1 MKKIGSKFLSLL
13 LAIAVVFSALPASAS
28 AAPDAV
34 GTTYYISSSE
44 GNNSNDGLSPGA
56 PWADFTNVNSKVF
69 SPGDQILLKRGD
81 VWNQLFQPAGGNG
94 TEENPIIISSYGVG
108 SRPVIEGASTY
119 SNTLVINNGS
129 WWTLRGLEFRGAK
142 MGPQFLYTTLQ
153 NEGIVIEDNY
163 IHDLVGGPVA
173 TALHVRCDSY
183 DVIPEDTDD
192 AWIAKNV
199 LIQNNVIG
207 PTSSYGIVVMNSNTA
222 AKANALQN
230 VIVKNNQLYRVSAKA
245 IVFQCVKD
253 SYWLGNYV
261 DDAANAAQQGGTTA
275 SFLFRTE
282 NMHISNNI
290 FVNTPDTQSSDQ
302 SAIDS
307 EGQNEETHYTGNYFG
322 NNYGGALEFLMINGE
337 IPPRYGEDYN
347 RNHVITGNTFSANNI
362 GALWATTDTGATSGS
377 ITQNLYYEN
386 NLLRD
391 PTKFA
396 QWDPVSD
403 NTAISG
409 ETKIYN
415 SGMDYSDELQRG
427 WSYEKKDGGYGK
439 LAFNEQLQAWG
450 TEDAYVSQFSM
461 KAESGAVTRAWTAPY
476 DGTVAIS
483 GQAAAGNDGATAEIC
498 VTKNGLAIS
507 GTEKTVNSMEGTAA
521 NYSDI
526 QVSAGDVLRFEVS
539 GDEVFWIP
547 TAAYTDGGNK
557 AEDADITP
565 AAVTDLTVSEKT
577 HNKAVLQWTAPGRD
591 GTTGTASKYE
601 IRYSTEDI
609 TEENFAQATRVSEVP
624 FPAAAGETQ
633 QVEVPK
639 LDGNTEYYFAI
650 KTYNEIPNGSPISN
664 VADCRTDADVTELQ
678 NPGFED
684 GMSSWTVQGASAEV
698 RYGDSHSGANAV
710 YVSDRVDSWGSVVQ
724 DVTGVLKANGPGT
737 YNFGVW
743 ARFANTSSRAI
754 VTINYT
760 DDQGNYW
767 VTSHDDDGTGQG
779 VQISTTEYTEI
790 NATRNITWT
799 GEIQSATIYFQSVGN
814 TDSVYLDD
822 FFLAP
827 SEDQINRGSLSTA
840 INRAKGI
847 DGAEYTEE
855 SYSNLTS
862 LLKDAEEVMMRE
874 MATQDEV
881 DMACGLLNAA
891 ISTLEKPSY
900 QTGVTL
906 RNPGFE
912 SGIEPWVDNGGTGA
926 NLSIRTDKT
935 HSGSQALYITN
946 RGDSWHGAVQTVTDV
961 LNAAGP
967 GLYQFGT
974 WAMYENQSSR
984 AVVTLAW
991 NDGTGHYVT
1000 SHEYENGGQGVQVSN
1015 KEFTEICGVREV
1027 LWNGTLSDATIYF
1040 QSMQGGGNT
1049 DNLTLDD
1056 FFLIKISKTPLI
1068 TLYNQNK
1075 AREQGDAS
1083 AEKYAALTE
1092 ALMRARSV
1100 IADAKS
1106 TQAAIDQAKG
1116 QLERAVAGLS
1126 SDAADKY
1133 DLDQLIQKASALDPD
1148 IYTDSTHQNMLAKL
1162 NVAKAVW
1169 DDAYATQTGINL
1181 AAEGLKSA
1189 MDALAEK
1196 ADKEVLQELYNQ
1208 QKNRQQNGSPQLK
1221 WEAFTLALENTKLVL
1236 EDAEAS
1242 QARVDA
1248 AQNAMQHALD
1258 ALERQAAPA
1267 LKNPGFEEGET
1278 GWGMPDWR
1286 SIVTDAGKVHSGTNA
1301 LYVTGRWAEYI
1312 GPEQDVTAL
1321 LNAAGPGVY
1330 DFGCWAMFG
1339 NSDSTAQVVLAL
1351 NGAEFIFSKPTDATT
1366 TQYVQVSDRQEITW
1380 EGQLTSAFLSFR
1392 SGNTNNDVYLDDFFL
1407 KKVEGADK
1415 TKLNALLEM
1424 YAFAAGEDYTE
1435 ASFNDY
1441 QTARDAAKGLAG
1453 NADAAQEDV
1462 DNAADAL
1469 GKAAKALAPIEKQ
1482 PTENSKLLAEFVNA
1496 SNLYKEDY
1504 TAETFAVLTAKCK
1517 VADAVLQDLFAVPD
1531 MAALALSEL
1540 HTAVEGLVKKDDN
1553 SGSGDAVSSGGSH
1566 DGTSTKPSGDGP
1578 SHEPDE
1584 HPSSSKNDGDSSSA
1598 TDSGSKS
1605 KGPATGYGY
1614 LMPLA
1619 LTLVMLASAGG
1630 ALILIRKRAGY

>member
-13 LAIAVVFSALPASAS
+13 LALAVVFSAIPASAL
-28 AAPDAV
+28 AVPDTV

-81 VWNQLFQPAGGNG
+81 VWNQLFQPAGGDG
-94 TEENPIIISSYGVG
+94 TEENPIVISSYGTG

-119 SNTLVINNGS
+119 SNTLVVNNGS
-129 WWTLRGLEFRGAK
+129 WWTLRGLEFRNAK

-163 IHDLVGGPVA
+163 IHDLVGGPDA
-173 TALHVRCDSY
+173 IALHVRCDSY
-183 DVIPEDTDD
+183 DVVPEDTDD

-199 LIQNNVIG
+199 LIQDNVIG
-207 PTSSYGIVVMNSNTA
+207 PTNSYGIVVMNSNTA
-222 AKANALQN
+222 AKANAFQD
-230 VIVKNNQLYRVSAKA
+230 VIVKNNQLHSVSAKA

-302 SAIDS
+302 SAVDS
-307 EGQNEETHYTGNYFG
+307 EGQNELTHYTGNYFG
-322 NNYGGALEFLMINGE
+322 NNYGGAIEFLMINGE
-337 IPPRYGEDYN
+337 VPPRYGEDYN
-347 RNHVITGNTFSANNI
+347 RNHEIAGNTFSANNI
-362 GALWATTDTGATSGS
+362 GALWATTDTGTTSGS

-391 PTKFA
+391 SEKFA
-396 QWDPVSD
+396 EWDPVSD

-409 ETKIYN
+409 KTKIYN
-415 SGMDYSDELQRG
+415 SGVDYSSETQRG
-427 WSYEKKDGGYGK
+427 WSYEKKDGSYTN
-439 LAFNEQLQAWG
+439 LNFNEQFQAWG
-450 TEDAYVSQFSM
+450 TEEAYVSQFSM
-461 KAESGAVTRAWTAPY
+461 KAESSTVTRAWTAPY
-476 DGTVAIS
+476 DGTVAIR
-483 GQAAAGNDGATAEIC
+483 GQAAAGKPGETAEIC
-498 VTKNGLAIS
+498 ITKNGEAIP
-507 GTEKTVNSMEGTAA
+507 GTEKTVNSMEGAAA
-521 NYSDI
+521 NYSVI
-526 QVSAGDVLRFEVS
+526 QVSAGDILRFEVS
-539 GDEVFWIP
+539 GGEVFWIP
-547 TAAYTDGGNK
+547 TVAYTDGGNK
-557 AEDADITP
+557 AEDADAMP
-565 AAVTDLTVSEKT
+565 AVVTDLTVAEKS

-601 IRYSTEDI
+601 IRYSTEEI
-609 TEENFAQATRVSEVP
+609 TEENFTQATRVNGVP

-633 QVEVPK
+633 KVEVPK
-639 LDGNTEYYFAI
+639 LDGNTDYFFAI

-664 VADCRTDADVTELQ
+664 VASCKTDADVTELQ

-684 GMSSWTVQGASAEV
+684 GMSSWTVQGANAEV

-710 YVSDRVDSWGSVVQ
+710 YISDRVDSWGSVVQ

-799 GEIQSATIYFQSVGN
+799 GELQSATIYFQSVGS
-814 TDSVYLDD
+814 TDPVYLDD

-827 SEDQINRGSLSTA
+827 SEDQIDRGSLSTA
-840 INRAKGI
+840 INRARGI

-874 MATQDEV
+874 TATQDEV
-881 DMACGLLNAA
+881 DMACNLLNAA
-891 ISTLEKPSY
+891 ISALEKPSY
-900 QTGVTL
+900 ATEVTL
-906 RNPGFE
+906 KNPGFE
-912 SGIEPWVDNGGTGA
+912 NGIEPWADNGGAGA

-974 WAMYENQSSR
+974 WAMYENQASR

-1015 KEFTEICGVREV
+1015 EAFTEICGVREV

-1075 AREQGDAS
+1075 NREQGDAS
-1083 AEKYAALTE
+1083 DEKFAMFTE
-1092 ALMRARSV
+1092 TLMQARSV
-1100 IADAKS
+1100 IANTQS
-1106 TQAAIDQAKG
+1106 TQEAIDQAKE
-1116 QLERAVAGLS
+1116 QLERAAAGLS

-1133 DLDQLIQKASALDPD
+1133 DLDQLIRKASVLDPD
-1148 IYTDSTHQNMLAKL
+1148 VYTDSTYQNMLAKL

-1169 DDAYATQTGINL
+1169 DDAYATQTGVNL
-1181 AAEGLKSA
+1181 AAEGLKAA
-1189 MDALAEK
+1189 MDALTEK
-1196 ADKEVLQELYNQ
+1196 ADKETLEALYDQQED
-1208 QKNRQQNGSPQLK
+1208 RRQNGASELK
-1221 WEAFTLALENTKLVL
+1221 WEAFTLTLENAKLVL
-1236 EDAEAS
+1236 EDPES
-1242 QARVDA
+1242 PQARVDA
-1248 AQNAMQHALD
+1248 AQNALQHTVD
-1258 ALERQAAPA
+1258 ALSIETAPE
-1267 LKNPGFEEGET
+1267 LSNPGFEEGEA
-1278 GWGMPDWR
+1278 GWKMPDWR
-1286 SIVTDAGKVHSGTNA
+1286 SIVTETGKVHSGNNA
-1301 LYVTGRWAEYI
+1301 LFVTARWAEYI

-1339 NSDSTAQVVLAL
+1339 NSDSTAQVVITL
-1351 NGAEFIFSKPTDATT
+1351 NGTENILSKPADANT
-1366 TQYVQVSDRQEITW
+1366 TQYVQVSDRQKITW
-1380 EGQLTSAFLSFR
+1380 EGQLTSAVLSFR
-1392 SGNTNNDVYLDDFFL
+1392 SGNTYNDIYLDDFFL

-1424 YAFAAGEDYTE
+1424 YAFAVQEDYTE
-1435 ASFNDY
+1435 TSFRNY
-1441 QTARDAAKGLAG
+1441 EEAKDEAEGLSG
-1453 NADAAQEDV
+1453 NPDAAQENV
-1462 DNAADAL
+1462 DNAAAAL
-1469 GKAAKALAPIEKQ
+1469 EKAARALVPAEKQ
-1482 PTENSKLLAEFVNA
+1482 PTENSKLLAEFENA
-1496 SNLYKEDY
+1496 ISLNKEDY
-1504 TAETFAVLTAKCK
+1504 TEATFAVLTAKSK
-1517 VADAVLQDLFAVPD
+1517 VAGAVLQDLFAVPD
-1531 MAALALSEL
+1531 MVALALSEL
-1540 HTAVEGLVKKDDN
+1540 QASVEGLVKEDDN
-1553 SGSGDAVSSGGSH
+1553 SSSGGSGSSGRP
-1566 DGTSTKPSGDGP
+1566 DDETSSTP
-1578 SHEPDE
+1578 
-1584 HPSSSKNDGDSSSA
+1584 DGDSSSSRN
-1598 TDSGSKS
+1598 DGSSSGESGSEDQN
-1605 KGPATGYGY
+1605 KGPVTGYGY
-1614 LMPLA
+1614 LMPAA
-1619 LTLVMLASAGG
+1619 LTLVMLSSAGC
-1630 ALILIRKRAGY
+1630 ALILFRKRAKR